1 MNMRIEPLGDGKY
14 KLSYEGRSPNP
25 ATPNTFWWSY
35 LRQEANGCNW
45 EYRLTKQEVLQR
57 LEKEL

>member
-14 KLSYEGRSPNP
+14 KLSYEGRSLNP
-25 ATPNTFWWSY
+25 AIPYTAWWSC

>member
-1 MNMRIEPLGDGKY
+1 MNMRIEPLGNGKY

-25 ATPNTFWWSY
+25 ATPNTFWWSC

>member
-14 KLSYEGRSPNP
+14 KLAYEGRSPNL
-25 ATPNTFWWSY
+25 ATPNTFWWSC

-57 LEKEL
+57 LEKKL

>member
-14 KLSYEGRSPNP
+14 KLAYEGRSPYPANP
-25 ATPNTFWWSY
+25 YTFWWSC
-35 LRQEANGCNW
+35 LRQEANGRNW